1 MIGLLNAIK
10 SLDHNVKINR
20 KDIIQLNENTKKAHS
35 DIVNLY
41 DLVNE
46 LTDFVKN
53 LRDKAD
59 NKISDLES
67 RIATLEKKL
76 KYVSDKV

>member
-1 MIGLLNAIK
+1 
-10 SLDHNVKINR
+10 
-20 KDIIQLNENTKKAHS
+20 
-35 DIVNLY
+35 
-41 DLVNE
+41 VNE